1 MTTLVKAWIVLV
13 ALTLAAMA
21 AGAVEGARVPAVA
34 QVGVVLVVAGLK
46 ASTVLRYFLGLRT
59 ASGGWR
65 VLFALYLVVLC
76 GAIFAIYAAGSAL
89 AAYPPPASGP
99 MP

>member
-1 MTTLVKAWIVLV
+1 MTTLVKAWIVLA
-13 ALTLAAMA
+13 ALTLAAMG
-21 AGAVEGARVPAVA
+21 AGAMQDTSVPVVV
-34 QVGVVLVVAGLK
+34 QVGVVLAVAGLK
-46 ASTVLRYFLGLRT
+46 ASTILRYFLGLRS

-89 AAYPPPASGP
+89 AVSGP
-99 MP
+99 TP

>member
-1 MTTLVKAWIVLV
+1 MTTLVKAWIVLA
-13 ALTLAAMA
+13 ALTLAAMG
-21 AGAVEGARVPAVA
+21 AGAMQGASVPVVV
-34 QVGVVLVVAGLK
+34 QVGIVLAVAGLK
-46 ASTVLRYFLGLRT
+46 ASTILRYFLGLRS

-89 AAYPPPASGP
+89 AVSGP
-99 MP
+99 IP

>member
-1 MTTLVKAWIVLV
+1 MTTLVKAWIVLA
-13 ALTLAAMA
+13 ALTLAAMG
-21 AGAVEGARVPAVA
+21 AGAMQGVNVPVVV
-34 QVGVVLVVAGLK
+34 QVGIVLAVAGLK
-46 ASTVLRYFLGLRT
+46 ASTILRYFLGLRS

-76 GAIFAIYAAGSAL
+76 GAIFAIYAAGYAL
-89 AAYPPPASGP
+89 AVSGP